1 MNSRM
6 VAVVMVT
13 ASSLGA
19 QGQVSERRASMR
31 GGGNPYNGKCTIEV
45 VVDGSAEVEIRGDRA
60 LLRNLDGRP
69 PEWRRFEC
77 TGVMSPNP
85 GDFRFQGIDGRGRQ
99 KLVRDP
105 RGNRGVAVVLLEDPD
120 NGAEGYT
127 FDLIWSA
134 NGSSTPYGG
143 YGDRGNSR
151 DYDPRDYDPR
161 NDPRNGPGNDR
172 GRDDGGRFANLFE
185 RTRADLDQAR
195 NSFGGRGDEYR
206 LQQVF
211 EELDELQRD
220 YSRGRVNNRH
230 LDDVIK
236 ALRRVLRDNRLGRR
250 DRDNLSDD
258 VDGLRQLREQR

>member
-19 QGQVSERRASMR
+19 QAQVSERRASMR

-60 LLRNLDGRP
+60 VLRNLDGRP

-127 FDLIWSA
+127 FDIMWNA
-134 NGSSTPYGG
+134 NGSSGPG
-143 YGDRGNSR
+143 YGNRGNSR
-151 DYDPRDYDPR
+151 DY
-161 NDPRNGPGNDR
+161 DPRNGPGNDR
-172 GRDDGGRFANLFE
+172 GRDDGGRFARLFE

-195 NSFGGRGDEYR
+195 TSFGGRGDEHR

-211 EELDELQRD
+211 EELNELQRD

-230 LDDVIK
+230 VDDVIN
-236 ALRRVLRDNRLGRR
+236 ALLRVIRDNRLGRR
-250 DRDNLSDD
+250 DRDNLTDD
-258 VDGLRQLREQR
+258 VDGLRELREQR